1 MTTLDPYYE
10 LELTRFA
17 TTEQI
22 KTKYRQLAQE
32 HHPDKGGD
40 KDRFIRIKLSYEI
53 LIDPVRRK
61 EYDETGRTEPKIDNV
76 KVDATNEIAAM
87 VFDLLNQINPEA
99 DDMIV
104 IMRRELVNRKKA
116 IIEQQQD
123 CHRHI
128 AHLSKFITRI
138 KIKTDSENMIA
149 GFVNTRL
156 EQRKTDLEQM
166 KHRNNVIDHA
176 QKILADYHYGLE
188 VIANITGAPTE
199 N

>member
-1 MTTLDPYYE
+1 MTPLDPYFE
-10 LELTRFA
+10 LDLTKFA
-17 TTEQI
+17 TIEQI
-22 KTKYRQLAQE
+22 KIKYRQLAQE

-40 KDRFIRIKLSYEI
+40 EQRFIRIKLSYEI
-53 LIDPVRRK
+53 LIDPIRRK
-61 EYDETGRTEPKIDNV
+61 EYDETGNTNPKIDNV
-76 KVDATNEIAAM
+76 KVDATNEIATM
-87 VFDLLNQINPEA
+87 VFDLINQINPEA
-99 DDMIV
+99 DDLIV

-123 CHRHI
+123 CHKHV

-138 KIKTDSENMIA
+138 KIKTDGENMIA

-156 EQRKTDLEQM
+156 EQRKNDLEHL
-166 KHRNNVIDHA
+166 KHRNNVIDAA
-176 QKILADYHYGLE
+176 QKILTDYSYGLE

>member
-1 MTTLDPYYE
+1 MTSIDPYHE
-10 LELTRFA
+10 LGLNKFA

-22 KTKYRQLAQE
+22 KNKYRQLAQE

-40 KDRFIRIKLSYEI
+40 EERFIRIKLSYEI
-53 LIDPVRRK
+53 LIDPIRRK
-61 EYDETGRTEPKIDNV
+61 EYDETGNTAPKIDNI
-76 KVDATNEIAAM
+76 KVDATNEIATM
-87 VFDLLNQINPEA
+87 VFDLLNQVNPEA
-99 DDMIV
+99 DDLIV

-116 IIEQQQD
+116 IIESQQD

-128 AHLSKFITRI
+128 AHLNKFITRI
-138 KIKTDSENMIA
+138 KIKVDSENMIA

-156 EQRKTDLEQM
+156 EQRKSDLEHM
-166 KHRNNVIDHA
+166 KHRNNVIDAA